1 MSDVRLL
8 VVCCCAVGR
17 LCASPLLCAIKTA
30 RLAKGL
36 LFNGGG
42 NNTHSSLMLFI
53 LTHAIHIIV
62 LQRKEAL
69 AVQANV
75 LTII

>member
-1 MSDVRLL
+1 MSA
-8 VVCCCAVGR
+8 C
-17 LCASPLLCAIKTA
+17 
-30 RLAKGL
+30 L
-36 LFNGGG
+36 LFVAVRWAGFAPRPCFAQLKPRGLPKGFYSMGGG